1 MLLSLRYA
9 VQDHLSKQLY
19 SIFFFRKF
27 LQLQKS
33 ILWEV
38 NHMAHAVS
46 IFSGSWHQ
54 RLEVWECSLNKK
66 RAHIQQRGARENNH
80 TKPRLRNIRYLLSI
94 FVIFFRF
101 ISSWQRRLSWKHV
114 RFSFGL
120 PRMTAVTRRRRRL
133 WTASAL
139 RISSARNS
147 WQTLGIL
154 NLYSI
159 DKIDKKVL
167 ELMNSRDQIISHQRR
182 DLVKRDLIIRR
193 MKDHLILNEGVG
205 DCSDNCGQCEMCEII
220 LGYTV

>member
-1 MLLSLRYA
+1 MQGIHFGHDTGLIFSIAPLVCSLLMIQAL
-9 VQDHLSKQLY
+9 KQSFDATFTSVCSTGTFIKATLFY
-19 SIFFFRKF
+19 FLFRKF

-38 NHMAHAVS
+38 NHMAPVVS

-54 RLEVWECSLNKK
+54 RLEVWECSLNKNQIYSADKK

-80 TKPRLRNIRYLLSI
+80 TKPKLRNIRYLLI
-94 FVIFFRF
+94 VFVIFFRF

-147 WQTLGIL
+147 WQT
-154 NLYSI
+154 
-159 DKIDKKVL
+159 
-167 ELMNSRDQIISHQRR
+167 
-182 DLVKRDLIIRR
+182 
-193 MKDHLILNEGVG
+193 
-205 DCSDNCGQCEMCEII
+205 
-220 LGYTV
+220 